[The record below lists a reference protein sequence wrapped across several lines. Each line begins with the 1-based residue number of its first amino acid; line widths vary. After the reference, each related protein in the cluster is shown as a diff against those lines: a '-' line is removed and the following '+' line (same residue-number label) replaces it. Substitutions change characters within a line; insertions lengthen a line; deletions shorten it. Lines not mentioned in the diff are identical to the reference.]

1 MIREREIKGVGE
13 RRERQERGE
22 RRKEGETC
30 MGIEGQR
37 ETERDQEG
45 SCHFFYNRIVE
56 VIYHHSIACY
66 RSNPVMLGRGL
77 RKVCEYEEAERI

>member
-1 MIREREIKGVGE
+1 MIREREIEGVGE

-37 ETERDQEG
+37 ETERET
-45 SCHFFYNRIVE
+45 
-56 VIYHHSIACY
+56 
-66 RSNPVMLGRGL
+66 
-77 RKVCEYEEAERI
+77 KKEAAISFITELWK